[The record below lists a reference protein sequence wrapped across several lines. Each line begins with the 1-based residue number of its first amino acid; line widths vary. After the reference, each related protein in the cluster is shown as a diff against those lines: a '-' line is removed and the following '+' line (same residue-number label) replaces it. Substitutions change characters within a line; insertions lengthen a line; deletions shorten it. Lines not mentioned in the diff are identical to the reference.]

1 MTSYHCTNGT
11 TFNMKYV
18 NSNSSLNQRRLHKRF
33 SVYSSSLHCA
43 SDDLALIICYDDMI
57 LLSLQLQV

>member
-33 SVYSSSLHCA
+33 SVYSSRLICA
-43 SDDLALIICYDDMI
+43 SDGWALIISYDMI
-57 LLSLQLQV
+57 LLSLQLQI